1 MTPEQIAETTK
12 EHLIK
17 LLKTLRKEYSET
29 PIHVGNQLVSTQRKE
44 DGEWLA
50 RQLNAMQSDESARY
64 PYTPDGGL
72 PTVLTRDQV
81 LRIVGCRTWY
91 VNQCFAVEAHY
102 AANVLAGTKFTQLIV
117 ALEENPNPLLRWPQ
131 QQFEWEPPQG

>member
-1 MTPEQIAETTK
+1 MKEHEINELTK
-12 EHLIK
+12 MHLIK
-17 LLKTLRKEYSET
+17 HLKTLRKEYSES
-29 PIHVGNQLVSTQRKE
+29 PIHVGDQLVSTQRKE

-50 RQLNAMQSDESARY
+50 RQLNAMQAPPESQY

-91 VNQCFAVEAHY
+91 VNQCFAVEAYY
-102 AANVLAGTKFTQLIV
+102 AGRVEKGMKFTQLITQ
-117 ALEENPNPLLRWPQ
+117 LEETSNPLLRWPQ
-131 QQFEWEPPQG
+131 TQFDWVHKG